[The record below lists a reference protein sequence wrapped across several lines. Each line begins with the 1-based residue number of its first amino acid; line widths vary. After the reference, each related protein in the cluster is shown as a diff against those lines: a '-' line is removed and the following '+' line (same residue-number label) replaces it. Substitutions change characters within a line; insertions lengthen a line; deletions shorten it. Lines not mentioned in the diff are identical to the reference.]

1 MVGGFRTGRAN
12 VDRVFAKIDLMH
24 TRKTNTNF
32 TRILIAGSF
41 ITLIAAGCGSSTPY
55 QVAES
60 SAPAP
65 APVSTSAA
73 SPASKKAS
81 GILGVWEGTTLATC
95 ATSLPSR
102 CNAEQNV
109 SMTLIEEENSKI
121 GGYYKCSYGNM
132 DCFHLNETGKIVDAG
147 MRGKLIS
154 MRVMMRDGT
163 SCRFDGRVN
172 NGAVIGGYSCY
183 TGGSQFEQGT
193 WRARHS
199 Y

>member
-1 MVGGFRTGRAN
+1 
-12 VDRVFAKIDLMH
+12 MH
-24 TRKTNTNF
+24 THKTNTNF
-32 TRILIAGSF
+32 TKILIAASLPA
-41 ITLIAAGCGSSTPY
+41 LIAAGCGSSTPY
-55 QVAES
+55 RVAES

-73 SPASKKAS
+73 SAASKTAS
-81 GILGVWEGTTLATC
+81 GILGVWDGTTLASC

-109 SMTLIEEENSKI
+109 SLTLVEEENSKI

-132 DCFHLNETGKIVDAG
+132 DCYHLNETGKVVGAG
-147 MRGKLIS
+147 ITGNQIS

-163 SCRFDGRVN
+163 SCRFSGRVS
-172 NGAVIGGYSCY
+172 NGAVIGGYACY
-183 TGGSQFEQGT
+183 SGASRFEQGT

>member
-1 MVGGFRTGRAN
+1 M
-12 VDRVFAKIDLMH
+12 
-24 TRKTNTNF
+24 
-32 TRILIAGSF
+32 
-41 ITLIAAGCGSSTPY
+41 IAAGCGSSTPY

-60 SAPAP
+60 ESSPPAP
-65 APVSTSAA
+65 APVSTSGPSAA
-73 SPASKKAS
+73 ESKAGS
-81 GILGVWEGTTLATC
+81 GILGVWDGTTLATC

-109 SMTLIEEENSKI
+109 SITLVEEENSKI

-132 DCFHLNETGKIVDAG
+132 DCYHLNETGKVVDAAMTG
-147 MRGKLIS
+147 TRIS

-163 SCRFDGRVN
+163 SCRFGGRVS